1 MPSIVPVVQV
11 LINQCA
17 SWLLH
22 GLLVDPCGEF
32 FVHKNFDPTLSA
44 AGTATR
50 SSMATNPD
58 EIWNDNENDRWT
70 ALNDS
75 VEGAWEGAVDWRAEE
90 EWNSTYT
97 LRLPLVPTSFVPH
110 GLAQKMLFVGK
121 VVRVLCQAN
130 TLSLSTSAA
139 PPSAWPGD
147 SAVGDGVGDGVGGD
161 VGVSEAEVLELTQ
174 RWSELRDREDFH
186 LLALERAVH
195 EAHSLVD
202 RRLYRLLVN
211 VAGLEGHLSSLKR
224 LFLMGHG
231 SLFHSFLD
239 KAREAMKVKAG
250 ERAVLDLNTWL
261 AAAVEDTEGHDS
273 DGAAP
278 SSASTLDRARLDL
291 DPPGFSCKA
300 FQDLARQGFCVRGAA
315 IHSSR
320 KPSVCLCPGDY
331 GRTSSSPKR
340 SASSS
345 SSSLRVSRPRAA
357 PTAPP
362 PTGAGAGWLWY
373 TSDRE
378 VHRGFRSSVAF
389 RCDRHKPSPD
399 AIPGSAPQETCGAQV
414 AGPAGPSLSF
424 VVHQHR
430 AALSGSEESAEEG
443 IGISAMVPN
452 SLSVRLEPD
461 GEGGGQVSIRWN
473 PHRSPSLPR
482 PDVDIGTF
490 LAGTTN
496 RRDASVGEVDGD
508 NLGRG
513 QSKGKAVH
521 LLGRATLPNSC
532 GLSLGQVN
540 YLMVDYSLGERP
552 RPRRDE
558 RDEAGSRERGLG
570 VGAELMVFVND
581 PGRSGSPVLSVKLDM
596 WKLIELGGGHAF
608 VGVSAEG
615 PWRTTLRQWDFH
627 LGCSSTTVGKPQT
640 SSGPLGGVRSGPRVE
655 EMLEAMDSWSG
666 LCLHYRLEWP
676 MHLVLTRETMQ
687 TYNRLFRLL
696 ACVKRANLELERVWP
711 ALMQSRYRGL
721 ANEEGAWLG
730 PLWML
735 RARMAFFVS
744 NLAFYLQV
752 DVVEAAYTLLR
763 SKLVTVRDFVS
774 LQRAH
779 QEFLATLRAKFYVD
793 NLAIAQGLGRALRHV
808 LRFCCLFSLHGNA
821 KDILPS
827 EVMALH
833 DAFQDEMKLLVPV
846 LEKVAKELMMRLDFN
861 GHFSAEAL
869 N

>member
-1 MPSIVPVVQV
+1 M
-11 LINQCA
+11 
-17 SWLLH
+17 
-22 GLLVDPCGEF
+22 
-32 FVHKNFDPTLSA
+32 LS
-44 AGTATR
+44 
-50 SSMATNPD
+50 
-58 EIWNDNENDRWT
+58 
-70 ALNDS
+70 
-75 VEGAWEGAVDWRAEE
+75 
-90 EWNSTYT
+90 
-97 LRLPLVPTSFVPH
+97 
-110 GLAQKMLFVGK
+110 
-121 VVRVLCQAN
+121 C
-130 TLSLSTSAA
+130 
-139 PPSAWPGD
+139 
-147 SAVGDGVGDGVGGD
+147 
-161 VGVSEAEVLELTQ
+161 
-174 RWSELRDREDFH
+174 
-186 LLALERAVH
+186 
-195 EAHSLVD
+195 
-202 RRLYRLLVN
+202 
-211 VAGLEGHLSSLKR
+211 
-224 LFLMGHG
+224 FL
-231 SLFHSFLD
+231 
-239 KAREAMKVKAG
+239 
-250 ERAVLDLNTWL
+250 RAVLDLNTWL

-273 DGAAP
+273 DGAAS

-300 FQDLARQGFCVRGAA
+300 FQDLTRQGFCVTGAA
-315 IHSSR
+315 THSSK
-320 KPSVCLCPGDY
+320 KPSVCLCPGDS

-340 SASSS
+340 SALSSS
-345 SSSLRVSRPRAA
+345 SSSRASRPRAA

-362 PTGAGAGWLWY
+362 TTGAGAGSLWY

-378 VHRGFRSSVAF
+378 VPRGFRSSVAF

-399 AIPGSAPQETCGAQV
+399 AVPGSTPQETVGAQV
-414 AGPAGPSLSF
+414 AGPAGPVGPSLSF

-430 AALSGSEESAEEG
+430 AALSGSEESGEEG
-443 IGISAMVPN
+443 IGRSAMVPN

-508 NLGRG
+508 NLDRG
-513 QSKGKAVH
+513 QSRGQAVR
-521 LLGRATLPNSC
+521 LLGRATLPSSC

-540 YLMVDYSLGERP
+540 YLMVDYSLGGPP

-558 RDEAGSRERGLG
+558 REEAGSRERGLG

-627 LGCSSTTVGKPQT
+627 LGCSSAAVGKPQT
-640 SSGPLGGVRSGPRVE
+640 SLGPLSGVGSGPRVE

-696 ACVKRANLELERVWP
+696 ACVKRASLELERVWP
-711 ALMQSRYRGL
+711 TLMQSRYRGL
-721 ANEEGAWLG
+721 ANEESAWLG

-808 LRFCCLFSLHGNA
+808 LRFCCLFSLHGDA

-869 N
+869 H